1 MVNPAI
7 QYGSIDLIEAII
19 EGIQRK
25 KGLDII
31 DIDLQ
36 TLNNTECDHYLICHG
51 TSTTHVDAIA
61 HSVEE
66 TVEELKNEP
75 AWHRDGYHQAQWI
88 LLDYA
93 NIMVHVFQEPIRKLY
108 DLESLWA
115 DGRIYNIGA
124 DI

>member
-7 QYGSIDLIEAII
+7 QDGSIDLIEAII

-25 KGLDII
+25 
-31 DIDLQ
+31 
-36 TLNNTECDHYLICHG
+36 CDHYIICHG
-51 TSTTHVDAIA
+51 TSNTHVDAIA

-75 AWHRDGYHQAQWI
+75 AWHRDGYNHAQWI

-93 NIMVHVFQEPIRKLY
+93 NIMVHVFQEPIRRLY

-115 DGRIYNIGA
+115 DGKIFNIDA

>member
-1 MVNPAI
+1 MVNHAI
-7 QYGSIDLIEAII
+7 QDGSINLIEAII

-25 KGLDII
+25 KGLEII

-36 TLNNTECDHYLICHG
+36 IINNTECDHYIICHG
-51 TSTTHVDAIA
+51 TSNTHVDAIA

-66 TVEELKNEP
+66 TVEELNNEP
-75 AWHRDGYHQAQWI
+75 AWHRDGYKQAQWI
-88 LLDYA
+88 LLGYA
-93 NIMVHVFQEPIRKLY
+93 NIMVHIFQEPIRRLY

-115 DGRIYNIGA
+115 DARILNIDA

>member
-1 MVNPAI
+1 MVKHATDL
-7 QYGSIDLIEAII
+7 GSVNLVEAII

-25 KGLDII
+25 KGLEIV

-36 TLNNTECDHYLICHG
+36 VLNNTECDHYIICHG
-51 TSTTHVDAIA
+51 TSNTHVDAIA

-66 TVEELKNEP
+66 KVEELKNEP
-75 AWHRDGYHQAQWI
+75 AWHRDGYKQAQWI

-93 NIMVHVFQEPIRKLY
+93 SIMVHVFLEPVRRLY
-108 DLESLWA
+108 DLEGLWA
-115 DGRIYNIGA
+115 DGQILNIDA

>member
-1 MVNPAI
+1 MINPAT
-7 QYGSIDLIEAII
+7 QGGSIDLIEAII

-36 TLNNTECDHYLICHG
+36 TLSSTECDHFIICHG
-51 TSTTHVDAIA
+51 TSNTHVDAIA

-75 AWHRDGYHQAQWI
+75 AWHRDGYKQAQWI
-88 LLDYA
+88 LLDYV

-115 DGRIYNIGA
+115 DGMVYNIDA

>member
-1 MVNPAI
+1 MVNHAI
-7 QYGSIDLIEAII
+7 QDGSINLIEAII

-25 KGLDII
+25 KGLEII

-36 TLNNTECDHYLICHG
+36 IINNNECDHYIICHG
-51 TSTTHVDAIA
+51 TSNTHVDAIA

-66 TVEELKNEP
+66 TVEELNNEP
-75 AWHRDGYHQAQWI
+75 AWHRDGYKQAQWI

-93 NIMVHVFQEPIRKLY
+93 NIMVHIFQEPIRRLY

-115 DGRIYNIGA
+115 DARILNIDA

>member
-7 QYGSIDLIEAII
+7 QNGSIDLVEAII
-19 EGIQRK
+19 EGIQRM

-31 DIDLQ
+31 GIDFQ
-36 TLNNTECDHYLICHG
+36 TLNNSECDHYIICHG
-51 TSTTHVDAIA
+51 TSNTHVDAIA

-75 AWHRDGYHQAQWI
+75 AGHRDGYNQAQWI
-88 LLDYA
+88 LLDYT
-93 NIMVHVFQEPIRKLY
+93 NIMVHVFQEPIRRLY

-115 DGRIYNIGA
+115 DGRIYNIDA